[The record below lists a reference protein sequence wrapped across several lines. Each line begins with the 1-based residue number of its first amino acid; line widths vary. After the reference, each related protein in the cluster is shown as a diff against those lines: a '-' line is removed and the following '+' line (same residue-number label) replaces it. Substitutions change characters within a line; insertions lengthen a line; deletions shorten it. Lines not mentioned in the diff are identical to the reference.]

1 MRREPPGADV
11 AAALVVRYPVHI
23 RHRWVVRVL
32 LLAHDYGPA
41 VLVLERELPGEFRET
56 SRVNHGAMAAFAL
69 RVHVPGERHEALDA
83 AEAVGDVR
91 QALHAGIRAS
101 LNPFG
106 KMESLRCA
114 FSYQRGPARE
124 ARVRV
129 RSNLLLFLLDSR
141 LDPRGDEPRH
151 LVVRGC
157 PVVVLTS
164 ILLRAPLGLLLGD
177 LFHSPALL
185 LLLLL
190 LLLALLCLLLGLL
203 LLPLA
208 KLLLPRAVQLR
219 VRFLLLNRLLC
230 RRLRRRVE
238 RHQGRVGDPGEGQ
251 RRRCRQVRPE
261 LLIFPQRAREVRG
274 EDEVGLF
281 PLLPPRVLLELFPVL
296 LRDVAHLTTLLHL
309 VPVRLDFAVVRGGL
323 RRLVRL

>member
-1 MRREPPGADV
+1 MN
-11 AAALVVRYPVHI
+11 
-23 RHRWVVRVL
+23 HR
-32 LLAHDYGPA
+32 
-41 VLVLERELPGEFRET
+41 
-56 SRVNHGAMAAFAL
+56 AMSAFAL

-91 QALHAGIRAS
+91 QALHAAIRAAWN
-101 LNPFG
+101 LFE
-106 KMESLRCA
+106 KMESLGGA
-114 FSYQRGPARE
+114 FSNQRGPARE

-129 RSNLLLFLLDSR
+129 GSNLLLFLLDSR

-157 PVVVLTS
+157 PVVVLAS

-177 LFHSPALL
+177 FFHSPALL

-190 LLLALLCLLLGLL
+190 LLLALLSLLLGLL

-219 VRFLLLNRLLC
+219 VRFLLLNRLLR

-238 RHQGRVGDPGEGQ
+238 RHHGRVGDPGERQ
-251 RRRCRQVRPE
+251 RRRRRQVRSE

-274 EDEVGLF
+274 EDKVGLF
-281 PLLPPRVLLELFPVL
+281 SLLPPRVLLELFPVL
-296 LRDVAHLTTLLHL
+296 LRDVPHLTTLLQL
-309 VPVRLDFAVVRGGL
+309 VPVRLDLAVVRGGL